1 MLILFT
7 FLLDILCVPVRVS
20 SHGASARTHV
30 LTRGC
35 TRHIIAKIYASIP
48 DGLSSPLTND
58 AGKIVAHF
66 LILIVVFPYL
76 HADSLPSLL
85 IIREAFCG
93 LFRHLFR
100 QFVFDHTV
108 NSTHHPDTRIDVP

>member
-1 MLILFT
+1 MRLNRT
-7 FLLDILCVPVRVS
+7 
-20 SHGASARTHV
+20 SARTNVRTARFNYHV
-30 LTRGC
+30 VAAVFAC
-35 TRHIIAKIYASIP
+35 VA
-48 DGLSSPLTND
+48 DGLSSPLTNY

-76 HADSLPSLL
+76 QADSLTSLL

-93 LFRHLFR
+93 LTGHLFR

>member
-1 MLILFT
+1 MRLNRT
-7 FLLDILCVPVRVS
+7 
-20 SHGASARTHV
+20 SARTNVRTARFNYHV
-30 LTRGC
+30 VAAVFAC
-35 TRHIIAKIYASIP
+35 VA

>member
-1 MLILFT
+1 MRLNRT
-7 FLLDILCVPVRVS
+7 
-20 SHGASARTHV
+20 SARTNVRTARFNYHV
-30 LTRGC
+30 VAAVFAC
-35 TRHIIAKIYASIP
+35 VA

-76 HADSLPSLL
+76 HADSLTSLL
-85 IIREAFCG
+85 IICEAFCRLTG
-93 LFRHLFR
+93 HLFR